1 MAIKDT
7 TKKPYIVDRDEE
19 VFVGLDL
26 PIVRGD
32 VGDGYFA
39 STSTTLEAVKNNIKN
54 LLLTEAGERI
64 MQPDFGLNLR
74 RLLFEQM
81 TDDLIIVI
89 EEEIVNK
96 MNFWLPFV
104 NLEDIQIFGIDE
116 ETSVDK
122 NTISIKVV
130 FNIQQDPTTLSS
142 VQVNLNQTGGDSTP
156 VSDNIY

>member
-1 MAIKDT
+1 
-7 TKKPYIVDRDEE
+7 
-19 VFVGLDL
+19 
-26 PIVRGD
+26 
-32 VGDGYFA
+32 
-39 STSTTLEAVKNNIKN
+39 
-54 LLLTEAGERI
+54 
-64 MQPDFGLNLR
+64 
-74 RLLFEQM
+74 
-81 TDDLIIVI
+81 
-89 EEEIVNK
+89 

-130 FNIQQDPTTLSS
+130 FNIHQDPTTLSS